1 MTPPSDSTLPEQ
13 PDSDITPVSIED
25 EMKSSY
31 LDYAMSVIVSRALP
45 DVRDGLKPVHRRILY
60 AMKEGGYEA
69 GKPFR
74 KSARIVGD
82 VMGKYHPHGDQAI
95 YDAMVRMAQLFSL
108 RLTLVDGQGNFGSM
122 DGDRAAAM
130 RYTEAR
136 MARSAHSLIEDIDK
150 DTVDFQPNY
159 DETVFEPSVL
169 PAGFPNLLVNG
180 AGGIAVGMATNI
192 PPHNLGEVIDA
203 CCAYM
208 DDPEI
213 SIQEFI
219 DEYIEGPD
227 FPTGGL
233 IMGRNGIVQAYHT
246 GRGSVIMRGKTS
258 FEEVRKGRQA
268 IIVHEVPYQVNKSRM
283 VEIMA
288 ECVRDKKIE
297 GISDLRDESDR
308 NGVRVVVELKRDAEP
323 EVVLAQLFRF
333 TPLQTSFGVNM
344 LALINGQPKLL
355 NLKEIIVAFVE
366 FREEV
371 IRRRTVFELGKARDK
386 AHVLAGLAVAVANI
400 DAIIALIRN
409 AKDPAQAREGLMNKP
424 WPATDVEAMIKLL
437 DEPGHG
443 VVKGSYTLTEAQA
456 KAILELR
463 LHRLTGLER
472 DKISGDLKE
481 LGDEI
486 SCHLEILDSREK
498 LYAQLRIELLE
509 VRDKFTDERRTVV
522 DDSEFEHDIEDLI
535 QRDDMVVTVTNTGYV
550 KRVPLSTYRAQRRG
564 GKGRAGMNT
573 HEEDFVSQ
581 VFVVN
586 THTPVL
592 FFSSNGIVYKL
603 KVYKLPLGTPQTRGK
618 ALINVLP
625 LGEGETITTMMP
637 LPEDEETWAQLFV
650 MFATASGGVRR
661 NTLSDFSNVMANGKI
676 AMKLKEGDKLICVS
690 TCTEDDDILLSALNG
705 KCIRFPVKNVRVFS
719 GRTSTGVRGI
729 KLAKGD
735 EVIAMSVLRHV
746 KVAVEERETY
756 LQAVNA
762 SRRLAGGDYTDRAED
777 KARDKKLSTKLEQ
790 EQFKAMA
797 HAEEFILTISI
808 DGQGK
813 RTSAYE
819 YRIAGRGGQGIAN
832 IDVSRGKKKTSVAAS
847 FTVIDT
853 DQVVMVANSGQI
865 IRCPIDKVSIIGRSS
880 RGVTIFDTADGEQVV
895 SASRLRDLNGDDDS
909 TDDGEEKKVENYGS
923 IKASSKGSESRVAE
937 ERAVLDDE
945 VEEGK
950 EGGEEDTT

>member
-1 MTPPSDSTLPEQ
+1 LTTPSDSAPPEV

-60 AMKEGGYEA
+60 SMKESGYEA

-95 YDAMVRMAQLFSL
+95 YDAMVRMAQFFSL

-136 MARSAHSLIEDIDK
+136 MARSAHALLEDIDK
-150 DTVDFQPNY
+150 DTVDFRPNY
-159 DETVFEPSVL
+159 DETVQEPSVL

-208 DDPEI
+208 DDPDVT
-213 SIQEFI
+213 IQQLI
-219 DEYIEGPD
+219 DNHMPGPD

-233 IMGRNGIVQAYHT
+233 IMGRTGIHKAFHT

-268 IIVHEVPYQVNKSRM
+268 IIVHEVPYQVNKARM

-288 ECVRDKKIE
+288 HCVRDKKIE

-308 NGVRVVVELKRDAEP
+308 NGMRVVVELKRDAEP

-344 LALINGQPKLL
+344 LALINGQPQLL
-355 NLKEIIVAFVE
+355 NLKQIIVAFVE
-366 FREEV
+366 FREEI
-371 IRRRTVFELGKARDK
+371 IRRRTVFELRKAREK

-400 DAIIALIRN
+400 DEIIALIRN
-409 AKDPAQAREGLMNKP
+409 AQDPAHARQGLMSKA
-424 WPATDVEAMIKLL
+424 WPAEDVEAMIKLL

-443 VVKGSYTLTEAQA
+443 VVDGVYNLSELQA

-472 DKISGDLKE
+472 DKIGGDLRE
-481 LGDEI
+481 LGNQI
-486 SCHLEILDSREK
+486 SGHLELLGSREL
-498 LYAQLRIELLE
+498 LYGLLRRELLE
-509 VRDKFTDERRTVV
+509 VREKFADERRTVI

-535 QRDDMVVTVTNTGYV
+535 QREDMVVTVTNTGYV

-564 GKGRAGMNT
+564 GKGRSGMST

-592 FFSSNGIVYKL
+592 FFSSHGIVYKL
-603 KVYKLPLGTPQTRGK
+603 KVYKLPLGTPQARGK

-625 LGEGETITTMMP
+625 LSDGETITTMMP
-637 LPEDEETWAQLFV
+637 LPEDEETWSRLFV
-650 MFATASGGVRR
+650 MFSTASGGIRR
-661 NTLSDFSNVMANGKI
+661 NTLSDFSNVKANGKI
-676 AMKLKEGDKLICVS
+676 AMKLDEGDKLIRVR
-690 TCTEDDDILLSALNG
+690 TCTEDDDVLLSARSG
-705 KCIRFPVKNVRVFS
+705 KCIRFPVTDVRVFS

-729 KLAKGD
+729 RLADGD
-735 EVIAMSVLRHV
+735 EVIAMSALHHV
-746 KVAVEERETY
+746 KVGVEDRDAY

-762 SRRLAGGDYTDRAED
+762 SRRLAGGDYTERAED
-777 KARDKKLSTKLEQ
+777 KARDEELAAKLEQ
-790 EQFKAMA
+790 EKFVAMA
-797 HAEEFILTISI
+797 EAEEFILTIAV
-808 DGQGK
+808 DGLGK

-832 IDVSRGKKKTSVAAS
+832 IDVSRGKKKSSVVAA
-847 FTVIDT
+847 FTVMDT
-853 DQVVMVANSGQI
+853 DQIVMVADSGQI
-865 IRCPIDKVSIIGRSS
+865 IRCPIDKVSIVGRSS
-880 RGVTIFDTADGEQVV
+880 RGVTIFNTAEGESVV
-895 SASRLRDLNGDDDS
+895 SVSRLREMEDDDNGDAAGEDEAV
-909 TDDGEEKKVENYGS
+909 DGAAENTG
-923 IKASSKGSESRVAE
+923 
-937 ERAVLDDE
+937 DE
-945 VEEGK
+945 AIDEAIDEAGD
-950 EGGEEDTT
+950 EAGEDTP

>member
-1 MTPPSDSTLPEQ
+1 MTSPSDSAPPEV

-60 AMKEGGYEA
+60 SMKESGYEA
-69 GKPFR
+69 GKPYR

-95 YDAMVRMAQLFSL
+95 YDAMVRMAQFFSL

-136 MARSAHSLIEDIDK
+136 MAKSAHALLEDIDK
-150 DTVDFQPNY
+150 ETVDFRPNY
-159 DETVFEPSVL
+159 DETVSEPIVL

-203 CCAYM
+203 CCAYIE
-208 DDPEI
+208 DPDI
-213 SIQEFI
+213 TIQQILEN
-219 DEYIEGPD
+219 YVQGPD

-233 IMGRNGIVQAYHT
+233 IMGRTGITQAFHT

-268 IIVHEVPYQVNKSRM
+268 IIVHEVPYQVNKARM
-283 VEIMA
+283 VEIIA

-297 GISDLRDESDR
+297 GIADLRDESDR

-344 LALINGQPKLL
+344 LALNRGQPQLM

-371 IRRRTVFELGKARDK
+371 IRRRTVYELGKAREK

-400 DAIIALIRN
+400 DEVIALIRN
-409 AKDPAQAREGLMNKP
+409 AKDPAQAREGLMSKA

-443 VVKGSYTLTEAQA
+443 VVDGAYTLSEAQA
-456 KAILELR
+456 RAILELR

-472 DKISGDLKE
+472 DKIGGDLKE
-481 LGDEI
+481 LGDQI
-486 SCHLEILDSREK
+486 SEHLELLGSREK
-498 LYAQLRIELLE
+498 LYALLRSELLE
-509 VRDKFTDERRTVV
+509 VREQFADERRTVI

-535 QRDDMVVTVTNTGYV
+535 QREDMVVTVTNTGYV

-564 GKGRAGMNT
+564 GKGRAGMST
-573 HEEDFVSQ
+573 HEEDFVNQ

-592 FFSSNGIVYKL
+592 FFSSEGIVYKL
-603 KVYKLPLGTPQTRGK
+603 KVYKLPLGTPQARGK

-637 LPEDEETWAQLFV
+637 LPEDEETWADLYV
-650 MFATASGGVRR
+650 MFGTASGGVRR
-661 NTLSDFSNVMANGKI
+661 NSLSDFTNVKSNGKI
-676 AMKLKEGDKLICVS
+676 AMKLNEGDKLVRVR
-690 TCTEDDDILLSALNG
+690 TCTEDDDILLSARSG
-705 KCIRFPVKNVRVFS
+705 KCIRFPVTDVRVFS

-729 KLAKGD
+729 KLADKD
-735 EVIAMSVLRHV
+735 EVIALSALRHV
-746 KVAVEERETY
+746 KVGVEDRDEY

-762 SRRLAGGDYTDRAED
+762 SRRLIGGDYTERAED
-777 KARDKKLSTKLEQ
+777 KARDEELTAKLEQ
-790 EQFKAMA
+790 EKFVAMA
-797 HAEEFILTISI
+797 EDEEFILTITE
-808 DGQGK
+808 DGLGK

-832 IDVSRGKKKTSVAAS
+832 IDVSRGKEKTTVAAA
-847 FTVIDT
+847 FTAKDT
-853 DQVVMVANSGQI
+853 DQVVMVADSGQI
-865 IRCPIDKVSIIGRSS
+865 IRCPIDKVSIVGRSS
-880 RGVTIFDTADGEQVV
+880 RGVTIFNTSENEKVV
-895 SASRLRDLNGDDDS
+895 SVSRLRDVDDD
-909 TDDGEEKKVENYGS
+909 DEEGEEEGGAGPDEAPEG
-923 IKASSKGSESRVAE
+923 ASEDVPEDAGE
-937 ERAVLDDE
+937 E
-945 VEEGK
+945 VEDET
-950 EGGEEDTT
+950 GEDNQEDAQ

>member
-1 MTPPSDSTLPEQ
+1 
-13 PDSDITPVSIED
+13 
-25 EMKSSY
+25 MKTSY

-95 YDAMVRMAQLFSL
+95 YDAMVRMAQTFSL
-108 RLTLVDGQGNFGSM
+108 RLPLVDGQGNFGSM

-136 MARSAHSLIEDIDK
+136 MDRSAHALLEDINK
-150 DTVDFQPNY
+150 DTVDFKPNY

-169 PAGFPNLLVNG
+169 PAEFPNLLVNG

-203 CCAYM
+203 CCAYI

-213 SIQEFI
+213 SIAQI
-219 DEYIEGPD
+219 IENHIPGPD

-233 IMGRNGIVQAYHT
+233 IMGRTGILQAYHT

-268 IIVHEVPYQVNKSRM
+268 IIVHEVPYQVNKARM

-288 ECVRDKKIE
+288 ETVRDKRIE

-333 TPLQTSFGVNM
+333 TPLQSSFGVNM
-344 LALINGQPKLL
+344 LALDKGQPQMM
-355 NLKEIIVAFVE
+355 NLKQIIAAFVK
-366 FREEV
+366 FREEI
-371 IRRRTVFELGKARDK
+371 IRRRTIFELRKAREK

-400 DAIIALIRN
+400 DAIITLIRS
-409 AKDPAQAREGLMNKP
+409 ADDPADARQKLMAKA
-424 WPATDVEAMIKLL
+424 WPATEVEAMIKLL

-443 VVKGSYTLTEAQA
+443 IVEGAYTLSEIQA
-456 KAILELR
+456 KAILDLR

-472 DKISGDLKE
+472 DKIGGDLKV

-486 SCHLEILDSREK
+486 AGHLVLLGSSEK
-498 LYAQLRIELLE
+498 LFALLRDELLVMKE
-509 VRDKFTDERRTVV
+509 KFADARRTVIE
-522 DDSEFEHDIEDLI
+522 DGEFEHDIEDLI
-535 QRDDMVVTVTNTGYV
+535 QREDMVVTVTNTGYV

-564 GKGRAGMNT
+564 GKGRAGMST
-573 HEEDFVSQ
+573 HEEDFVNQ

-592 FFSSNGIVYKL
+592 FFSSEGTVYKL
-603 KVYKLPLGTPQTRGK
+603 KVYKLPLGSPQSRGK

-625 LGEGETITTMMP
+625 LNEGETITTMMP
-637 LPEDEETWAQLFV
+637 LPEDEEAWSDLFV
-650 MFATASGGVRR
+650 MFSTASGNVRR
-661 NTLSDFSNVMANGKI
+661 NRLSDFTNVFANGKI
-676 AMKLKEGDKLICVS
+676 AMKLADGDKLVRVR
-690 TCTEDDDILLSALNG
+690 TCAEDDDILLSAHGG
-705 KCIRFPVKNVRVFS
+705 KCIRFPVTDVRVFV
-719 GRTSTGVRGI
+719 GRDSKGVRGI
-729 KLAKGD
+729 RLAKGD
-735 EVIAMSVLRHV
+735 TVIAMSALRHV
-746 KVAVEERETY
+746 KVSVEDRDAY

-762 SRRLAGGDYTDRAED
+762 SRRLKGGDYTERAED
-777 KARDKKLSTKLEQ
+777 KARDEELAAKLVEDKFTR
-790 EQFKAMA
+790 MA
-797 HAEEFILTISI
+797 EDEEFILTIAA
-808 DGQGK
+808 DGFGK
-813 RTSAYE
+813 RSSAYE

-832 IDVSRGKKKTSVAAS
+832 IDVSRGNKKTYVTAA

-853 DQVVMVANSGQI
+853 DQIVMVSDSGQI
-865 IRCPIDKVSIIGRSS
+865 IRCPIDKVSIVGRSS
-880 RGVTIFDTADGEQVV
+880 RGVTIFKTADGEEVV
-895 SASRLRDLNGDDDS
+895 SASRLRDVDDVDGDEGEDGISEQGEGDEGENGI
-909 TDDGEEKKVENYGS
+909 GEQG
-923 IKASSKGSESRVAE
+923 
-937 ERAVLDDE
+937 
-945 VEEGK
+945 EGP
-950 EGGEEDTT
+950 EGGAGDVAAEPEADNGEQAEGEPE